1 MTSLPNQ
8 VTIAHDEP
16 EERISSD
23 STNTPV
29 KNHDSVQRS
38 LVGPS
43 FHENLI
49 NVPPIRKGSILVSIL
64 LVPTIRYLRA
74 LSLQLLITSF
84 QTNYTLPVTNKATI
98 SKIDIRGDSP
108 ANFDGY
114 HKKVTYSST
123 INSKRAGGNAFLQSQ
138 SGGNAFLQSQ
148 SQQVAGNSRRSFKQ
162 RVIEK
167 RVQSRE
173 PEIRRSDFSDMGR
186 HTIHRVY
193 DSGVSDYDGS
203 EDAPIYNLNNIQLH
217 FNISGPMDRLKQEL
231 LDVMKEK
238 KGRQSPLR

>member
-108 ANFDGY
+108 ANFNGY

-123 INSKRAGGNAFLQSQ
+123 INGKRA
-138 SGGNAFLQSQ
+138 GGNAFLQSQ